1 MIKKLL
7 ISITS
12 LFYMSTFTCVGQKA
26 LVIDPGASA
35 SIIPLMKVI
44 GPFPKNDESYLNI
57 DTDNNGTV
65 DFRITTEGYD
75 SGTHK
80 YYTTTFEALDNST
93 FAIDTVIGHSQHPDS
108 SLTPVDEYFPAPVV
122 KMYNEHDVIY
132 ANECAESKRFIMSS
146 YSCGSYD
153 GVHPSTQEV
162 KAWISGM
169 HYIGIKKVIQNKT
182 YLGWIKLEVV
192 NQQEVYLDSYTRMG
206 AVEPLTNST
215 MDDFIYPNPT
225 RSLLNI
231 AGVSTS
237 KVDFYNILGSLV
249 FTAENPNNN
258 IPFTLDL
265 ADLSK
270 GVYIAKITQNGSE
283 KVITRKIVKQ

>member
-1 MIKKLL
+1 
-7 ISITS
+7 
-12 LFYMSTFTCVGQKA
+12 
-26 LVIDPGASA
+26 
-35 SIIPLMKVI
+35 
-44 GPFPKNDESYLNI
+44 
-57 DTDNNGTV
+57 
-65 DFRITTEGYD
+65 
-75 SGTHK
+75 
-80 YYTTTFEALDNST
+80 
-93 FAIDTVIGHSQHPDS
+93 
-108 SLTPVDEYFPAPVV
+108 
-122 KMYNEHDVIY
+122 
-132 ANECAESKRFIMSS
+132 
-146 YSCGSYD
+146 
-153 GVHPSTQEV
+153 
-162 KAWISGM
+162 
-169 HYIGIKKVIQNKT
+169 
-182 YLGWIKLEVV
+182 
-192 NQQEVYLDSYTRMG
+192 MG